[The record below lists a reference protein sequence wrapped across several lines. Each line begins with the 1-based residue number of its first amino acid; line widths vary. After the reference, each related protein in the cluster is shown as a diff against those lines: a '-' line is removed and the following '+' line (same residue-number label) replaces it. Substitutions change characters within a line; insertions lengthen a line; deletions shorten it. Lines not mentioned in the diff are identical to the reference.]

1 MMSWLKF
8 SLIKLVRGI
17 FLNYLCM
24 NFKCNNSRNF
34 WIGFTSW
41 KVSKYGVIYGPY
53 FLVFGLNTEIYP
65 VNLRI
70 LSGYRKIKENKHF
83 SRSAFYFNSILFMV
97 QVFFDLFY
105 FYVSPH
111 ILLSQFTTLRCPNS
125 GGVHLLITR
134 FFIYKELHSWG

>member
-8 SLIKLVRGI
+8 SLIKLVKGI

-24 NFKCNNSRNF
+24 NFKCNSRNF

-53 FLVFGLNTEIYP
+53 FLVFGLNMEIYP

-111 ILLSQFTTLRCPNS
+111 ILLSQFITLRWPNS